1 MPTYN
6 HMFDIA
12 FSLESEDGDA
22 KDVAPAMPRSTDQ
35 D

>member
-12 FSLESEDGDA
+12 FSLESEDGDH
-22 KDVAPAMPRSTDQ
+22 VMPLWWEEP
-35 D
+35 